1 MEQIVD
7 LIVNNGVA
15 VGCIIYFMW
24 TQNNTMNKL
33 NETMSKLCDTVTE
46 LHAMVKTLHG
56 KE

>member
-7 LIVNNGVA
+7 LVVNNGVA